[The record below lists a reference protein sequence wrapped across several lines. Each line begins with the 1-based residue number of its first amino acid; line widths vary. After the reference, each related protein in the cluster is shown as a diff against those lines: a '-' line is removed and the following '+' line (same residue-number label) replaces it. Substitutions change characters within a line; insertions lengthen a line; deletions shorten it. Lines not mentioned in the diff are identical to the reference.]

1 MFTFLI
7 IEKIKYHQ
15 LKNIYIFFHKSN
27 VMINANNTICMR
39 MVSQYILPMIHNQQ
53 ILPNYLVIST
63 QKYPITPIL
72 IFQDFNNYV
81 YK

>member
-1 MFTFLI
+1 
-7 IEKIKYHQ
+7 
-15 LKNIYIFFHKSN
+15 
-27 VMINANNTICMR
+27 MINANNTICMR